1 MNKRRIERMYIKAMD
16 LLFEP
21 DAETEKLLVK
31 EDDAWKVP
39 SNFNGY
45 MASFAIDVNQAGLLN
60 TIATY
65 SQRNNQGTVTERVHI
80 CNFIKK
86 TLIGAG
92 FLDINEND
100 SLEQYVRKGI
110 ENGGSNKRIYLKK
123 MILEASVA
131 CKKALRTMPVKLVNN
146 DNNN

>member
-1 MNKRRIERMYIKAMD
+1 MNKRRIEKMYIKAMN

-21 DAETEKLLVK
+21 DDETEKLLVN
-31 EDDAWKVP
+31 EGGIWKVP

-92 FLDINEND
+92 CLDINDD
-100 SLEQYVRKGI
+100 SLEQYLRDGI

-131 CKKALRTMPVKLVNN
+131 CKKALRTMPVKPVNN